1 MINSISSS
9 GAAEQSQQHAIQQA
23 SAQQKQHMQ
32 ERQDSVQLS
41 PEAQAAQKAQREAD
55 GDPKGENE

>member
-9 GAAEQSQQHAIQQA
+9 CAAAQSQQHAIQQA
-23 SAQQKQHMQ
+23 SAQRKQRLA
-32 ERQDSVQLS
+32 ERQDSAQLS

-55 GDPKGENE
+55 GNSKGENC